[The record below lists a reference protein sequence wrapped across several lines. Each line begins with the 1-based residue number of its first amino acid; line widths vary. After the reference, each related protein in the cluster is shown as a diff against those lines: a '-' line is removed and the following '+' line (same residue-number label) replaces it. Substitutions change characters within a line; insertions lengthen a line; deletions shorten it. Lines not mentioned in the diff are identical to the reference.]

1 MLWLV
6 SEQHSIPFFRG
17 KVIWSEFA
25 IEKSFSY
32 IGFLNCHLVGNTI
45 TTKFQVVDEG
55 TDDSIKLKR
64 GKLKVL

>member
-1 MLWLV
+1 MLWFV
-6 SEQHSIPFFRG
+6 SEQHSISVFRG

-32 IGFLNCHLVGNTI
+32 VGVLNCHLVGYMI
-45 TTKFQVVDEG
+45 TTKLQVVDEG
-55 TDDSIKLKR
+55 TDDSISLKR